1 MIIKETSNLTP
12 EQEKAILTIWNKVYP
27 SHLSYSSIDGLHN
40 YLQQLANSTHYVAFD
55 VQLIGW
61 LSVFDREGERWLVL
75 IVDDSYHG
83 KGIGTALLD
92 RAKAN
97 EQVLNGWVIDHNEDQ
112 KPNGTF
118 YTSPLSFYLKNGFEI
133 LNQRLEKGKLSAIKI
148 RWSRKSV

>member
-1 MIIKETSNLTP
+1 MIIKESNHLTQV
-12 EQEKAILTIWNKVYP
+12 QEKAILTIWNKVYP
-27 SHLSYSSIDGLHN
+27 SHLSYSSIDELRQ
-40 YLQQLANSTHYVAFD
+40 YLRQLVNPTHYVAFD

-61 LSVFDREGERWLVL
+61 LSVFDRDDERWLVL

-112 KPNGTF
+112 KSDSTF
-118 YTSPLSFYLKNGFEI
+118 YSSPLSFYLKNGFET
-133 LNQRLEKGKLSAIKI
+133 LNQRLEKGKLSTVKI
-148 RWSRKSV
+148 RWSR